1 MDTLGKGTH
10 VRVIR
15 RESFLRMLALRFPP
29 NTTLRQSLSP
39 SWAWRSPFLA
49 RDGVDA
55 RLLHKPGVLAGYS
68 ATQIHNAAL
77 LAMFFASALDRS
89 PWHPPSELAS
99 EIELYHRI
107 NPLSTV
113 RAFTPLGLLLSL

>member
-1 MDTLGKGTH
+1 MDTLSKGTH

-15 RESFLRMLALRFPP
+15 RESILRMLALRFPP
-29 NTTLRQSLSP
+29 NTTRRPSLSP
-39 SWAWRSPFLA
+39 LWAGRSPFLA

-68 ATQIHNAAL
+68 VTQIHNATL
-77 LAMFFASALDRS
+77 LAMFFASTKDRS

-99 EIELYHRI
+99 
-107 NPLSTV
+107 
-113 RAFTPLGLLLSL
+113 